1 VLSQAGMISP
11 RPRLQ
16 RPRRR
21 MLQLPLSLVLTIGA
35 LLMVFPFLWM
45 VLGTFKS
52 NAEILEIP
60 PTFLPHQWTLEN
72 FQWIFDRLPI
82 AYLFFNTVFVTA
94 TVTVVVLFT
103 SALAGYVFA
112 KFHYWGRDLLFLVV
126 LSTMMIPVEVTLI
139 PLYLEVQ
146 ALKLLDSYGALI
158 VPFVASPF
166 GIFLM
171 RQFMHSI
178 PNDYLDAARIDGLSE
193 FGIFLRIILPLTGPA
208 LSALAIMTIIGQW
221 DSLLWPIIVINST
234 QYKTLAMG
242 LSSVAAEYGR
252 TLYGVTLAGASISV
266 LPILTAFILLQRRF
280 ISGMVMSG
288 IKA

>member
-1 VLSQAGMISP
+1 M
-11 RPRLQ
+11 
-16 RPRRR
+16 
-21 MLQLPLSLVLTIGA
+21 
-35 LLMVFPFLWM
+35 MVFPFLWM
-45 VLGTFKS
+45 VLGAFKS
-52 NAEILEIP
+52 NAEILKIP
-60 PTFLPHQWTLEN
+60 PTLLPDQWTLEN

-82 AYLFFNTVFVTA
+82 AYLFFNTVFVTV
-94 TVTVVVLFT
+94 TVTIAVLFT

-112 KFHYWGRDLLFLVV
+112 KFQYWGRDLLFLVV

-139 PLYLEVQ
+139 PLYLEVRT
-146 ALKLLDSYGALI
+146 LKLLDSYGALI

-193 FGIFLRIILPLTGPA
+193 FGIFMRIVLPLTGPA

-252 TLYGVTLAGASISV
+252 TLYGVALAGASISV
-266 LPILTAFILLQRRF
+266 LPILIVFLLLQREF

>member
-1 VLSQAGMISP
+1 
-11 RPRLQ
+11 
-16 RPRRR
+16 
-21 MLQLPLSLVLTIGA
+21 
-35 LLMVFPFLWM
+35 
-45 VLGTFKS
+45 
-52 NAEILEIP
+52 
-60 PTFLPHQWTLEN
+60 
-72 FQWIFDRLPI
+72 
-82 AYLFFNTVFVTA
+82 
-94 TVTVVVLFT
+94 
-103 SALAGYVFA
+103 
-112 KFHYWGRDLLFLVV
+112 
-126 LSTMMIPVEVTLI
+126 
-139 PLYLEVQ
+139 
-146 ALKLLDSYGALI
+146 LI
-158 VPFVASPF
+158 VPFVARPF

-193 FGIFLRIILPLTGPA
+193 FGIFMRIVLPLTGPA

-252 TLYGVTLAGASISV
+252 TLYGVALAGASISV
-266 LPILTAFILLQRRF
+266 LPILIVFLLLQREF